1 MKKYC
6 LLLFLATASLLTGFS
21 QPGHDIRIQI
31 DGYDQPELYIAY
43 YMGDKQYIKDT
54 VSRATDGSFT
64 YRGDE
69 TLAGGMYLIVM
80 APDNNFIQILVDEN
94 NQRFSLRTNKENP
107 TKGVKIEGSL
117 DNTLFYN
124 YLAFLEQQRPKADT
138 LAKQK
143 EAETNERKKAAL
155 EEQLKA
161 INDEVLSYQRK
172 LIANHATTLTAAVI
186 KANLPPDIPE
196 YTGEDADVKRW
207 RWMQQH
213 YFDQLDLT
221 DARMLRTPFLF
232 QRIDHYIQ
240 KLTIQHPDT
249 INLALDDV
257 LERLRP
263 ADESFRFYLIHFLN
277 FYAQSKYVGMDA
289 VYVHLVDKY
298 YAVGQAPWVDAEQLQ
313 KIIDNAS
320 TLRPLLIGRIAP
332 DIRMQKRDGSAVS
345 LHEIQSKYTVLYFW
359 RYDCGHCKESTP
371 IMKEFYNNFK
381 DRGVSL
387 FAVCTK
393 TRDEVAGCW
402 TYVDENGVGDWLHA
416 VDPFNRSRYL
426 SIYDMRTTP
435 QIYVLD
441 AEKRIISKRIGAE
454 QLADLMNELL
464 KEKTE

>member
-1 MKKYC
+1 MKKFC
-6 LLLFLATASLLTGFS
+6 LLLFWTMASLLSGFT

-54 VSRATDGSFT
+54 VSRAADGSFV

-107 TKGVKIEGSL
+107 TKGIKIEGSQ
-117 DNTLFYN
+117 DNILFYN
-124 YLAFLEQQRPKADT
+124 YLAFLEEQRPKAEALT
-138 LAKQK
+138 KEK
-143 EAETNERKKAAL
+143 EAETNEKKKAAL
-155 EEQLKA
+155 DAQLNA

-172 LIANHATTLTAAVI
+172 LIANHPTTLSAAVV

-196 YTGEDADVKRW
+196 YSGDGADVKRW

-232 QRIDHYIQ
+232 QRIDHYVQ

-249 INLALDDV
+249 INLALDYI
-257 LERLRP
+257 LEQLRP

-313 KIIDNAS
+313 KIIDNAN
-320 TLRPLLIGRIAP
+320 TLRPLLIGRVAP

-441 AEKRIISKRIGAE
+441 ADKRIISKRIGAE
-454 QLADLMNELL
+454 QLTELMNELL

>member
-1 MKKYC
+1 MKKYS
-6 LLLFLATASLLTGFS
+6 LLLFLSVFSLLTGFS

-31 DGYDQPELYIAY
+31 DGYDQSELYIAY

-54 VSRATDGSFT
+54 VSRSTDGSFL
-64 YRGDE
+64 YQGEE
-69 TLAGGMYLIVM
+69 TLPGGMYLIVM
-80 APDNNFIQILVDEN
+80 APDNNFIQILIDEK

-107 TKGVKIEGSL
+107 TKGIKIEGSQ
-117 DNTLFYN
+117 DNLLFYN
-124 YLAFLEQQRPKADT
+124 YLAFLEEQRPKAEA
-138 LAKQK
+138 LSKEK
-143 EAETNERKKAAL
+143 EAETNDKKKAAL
-155 EEQLKA
+155 DDQLKA

-172 LIANHATTLTAAVI
+172 LIANHPTTLSAAVVR
-186 KANLPPDIPE
+186 ANMPPDLPE
-196 YTGEDADVKRW
+196 YTGDDADLKRW

-213 YFDQLDLT
+213 YFDQIDLT
-221 DARMLRTPFLF
+221 DVRMLRTPFLF
-232 QRIDHYIQ
+232 QRIDHYVQ

-249 INLALDDV
+249 INQALDNI

-298 YAVGQAPWVDAEQLQ
+298 YAVGQAPWVEGEQLQ
-313 KIIDNAS
+313 KIIDNAN
-320 TLRPLLIGRIAP
+320 TLRPLLIGRVAP
-332 DIRMQKRDGSAVS
+332 DIRMQKRDGSSVS

-371 IMKEFYNNFK
+371 IMKEFYENFK

-416 VDPFNRSRYL
+416 VDPYNRSRYL

-441 AEKRIISKRIGAE
+441 AEKRIVSKRIGAE
-454 QLADLMNELL
+454 QLSELMNELL